1 MNEFY
6 ENESKDNYAR
16 ILCHEVN
23 RAVVHIPGR
32 SFPGLVL
39 QGDALF
45 NLLMHAKSHWDSVQ
59 RSDNPDL
66 ESGAKSLYKLL
77 KGFYEH
83 YNQVLDEHR
92 DELSDF

>member
-1 MNEFY
+1 MNEY
-6 ENESKDNYAR
+6 NENESKDNYAR

-23 RAVVHIPGR
+23 RTVVQIPGR

-39 QGDALF
+39 QGDTLF
-45 NLLMHAKSHWDSVQ
+45 TLLTHAKSHWDLVQ
-59 RSDNPDL
+59 RSDNPYL
-66 ESGAKSLYKLL
+66 ESGAKSLYEML
-77 KGFYEH
+77 KDLYEH